1 MEASTAR
8 PTQRVYWGRRAAVAA
23 IIAGWIVLFAVI
35 LGGGS
40 SYTVHARFVD
50 AGQLVNGD
58 LVEIGGI
65 EVGKVTDIG
74 LTADAQADLTLEID
88 DDRFDPLPAGT
99 TASIRAVGASGVANR
114 YVSLTPGPKS
124 ALTIHDGGVIDM
136 AHTQPIVDLDT
147 VLDSLDPATRA
158 RLRRILANGAS
169 SLDGVTGD
177 ANRTIHYLSPALSET
192 TALASEIA
200 RDQLA
205 FERLIHDAGSV
216 ATTLAERRPDL
227 EGAVAN
233 TSAALQEVAAH
244 RTALDDALARAPSVL
259 RRSGH
264 TLLASRSTLQVVPS
278 TIPLIRVLRGF
289 GPGLARSAPLVAD
302 LRSTLPSLRRA
313 FASFRGIARRV
324 VPLTRKTTR
333 SVRGALPIFRA
344 TRPYAP
350 DFINGF
356 FNGLAGGVGG
366 AYDANG
372 DYARIT
378 PLQGSGGVF
387 GTSLLF
393 APSTPGLAQYRTGLL
408 ARCPGGA
415 VEPAADNS
423 NPWVPKGDLCD
434 PGQDHQ

>member
-1 MEASTAR
+1 MEASPTK
-8 PTQRVYWGRRAAVAA
+8 PTQRTYWGRRVAVAA
-23 IIAGWIVLFAVI
+23 IIAAWGVLIVVI
-35 LGGGS
+35 FGGGPG
-40 SYTVHARFVD
+40 YTVHARFID

-65 EVGKVTDIG
+65 SVGKVSDIE
-74 LTADAQADLTLEID
+74 LTSDAQADVSLKID
-88 DDRFDPLPAGT
+88 DDRFDPLPGGT

-114 YVSLTPGPKS
+114 YVALTPGPQS
-124 ALTIHDGGVIDM
+124 APNIPNGGVIDM
-136 AHTQPIVDLDT
+136 AHTEPIVDLDT
-147 VLDSLDPATRA
+147 VLDSLDPATRT
-158 RLRRILANGAS
+158 RLQRILANGSAS
-169 SLDGVTGD
+169 LEGVTGD
-177 ANRTIHYLSPALSET
+177 ANRTIHDLNPALSET
-192 TALASEIA
+192 TDLTSELA
-200 RDQLA
+200 RDQLS

-216 ATTLAERRPDL
+216 ADTLASRRPDL
-227 EGAVAN
+227 QGAVAN
-233 TSAALQEVAAH
+233 TSAALQEVADQ
-244 RTALDDALARAPSVL
+244 RSALDDALARAPSVL

-264 TLLASRSTLQVVPS
+264 TLLASRRTLQVVPA

-289 GPGLARSAPLVAD
+289 GPGLRRSGPLIAD
-302 LRSTLPSLRRA
+302 LRSTMPSLRRA
-313 FASFRGIARRV
+313 FASFRGIARRT

-387 GTSLLF
+387 GTSLI
-393 APSTPGLAQYRTGLL
+393 APPSLPGLAQYRTGLL
-408 ARCPGGA
+408 ARCPGAA
-415 VEPAADNS
+415 VEPAADRS
-423 NPWVPKGDLCD
+423 NPWVPKGSVCD
-434 PGQDHQ
+434 PEQDHR